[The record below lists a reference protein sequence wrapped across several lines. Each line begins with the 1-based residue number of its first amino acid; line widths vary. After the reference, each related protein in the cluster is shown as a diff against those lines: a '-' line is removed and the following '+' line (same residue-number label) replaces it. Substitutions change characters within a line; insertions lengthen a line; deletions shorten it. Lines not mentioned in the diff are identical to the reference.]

1 MCNAYYQCA
10 NGHQYPDQFCPGDL
24 LFNGDVCDYPQNV
37 TCPITENESCSSEE
51 RIWYGDSEIAK
62 VSTDAG
68 KWEENPKKNFELSNM
83 FDSDAKTSWHSAK
96 ENAERTKT
104 ITIDFQVRNYEAIS
118 YHIGFIYVAPQILV
132 LNLILRNRYISTD

>member
-24 LFNGDVCDYPQNV
+24 LFNGEVCDHPQNV

-96 ENAERTKT
+96 ENRERTKT
-104 ITIDFQVRNYEAIS
+104 ITIDFQVRNHEAIS
-118 YHIGFIYVAPQILV
+118 YHIGFI
-132 LNLILRNRYISTD
+132 

>member
-24 LFNGDVCDYPQNV
+24 LFNGEVCDHPQNV

-68 KWEENPKKNFELSNM
+68 KWEENPKKTLNFRICLIATQKLHGILQKKIEKELKPS
-83 FDSDAKTSWHSAK
+83 
-96 ENAERTKT
+96 
-104 ITIDFQVRNYEAIS
+104 
-118 YHIGFIYVAPQILV
+118 L
-132 LNLILRNRYISTD
+132 